1 MTTRGTLCAST
12 APIPVAK
19 MADKA
24 DDNDYFHF
32 DSWRQNL
39 QPGVW
44 LPVGVYVE
52 EDLPEG
58 QGAPG
63 LL

>member
-1 MTTRGTLCAST
+1 VVRFNGTYT
-12 APIPVAK
+12 GGD

-44 LPVGVYVE
+44 LPVGVSRT
-52 EDLPEG
+52 
-58 QGAPG
+58 
-63 LL
+63 